1 MTQVAGIQAVNAEGK
16 VIGTLTVDDLTE
28 LVATKIVQEAKNEAV
43 SARSASVMSE
53 ASTLAATDEY
63 EDKLDIDTNPA
74 YIRSMDSEGN
84 PKRTATTSLATV
96 VGGLLPVVNGTIK
109 GLSQYQKY
117 FYLYGAKTYK
127 IIYPN
132 ASDVF
137 KPVLYKFIVLQNG
150 TGCYINA
157 ILDGYKTGIKM
168 AKLLVGYNNFLTLYY
183 KLSSD
188 GVYEYLFTTGS
199 NGDALLV
206 IDTSSDN
213 IEIKETSESPEVGW
227 TKINIQ

>member
-1 MTQVAGIQAVNAEGK
+1 MADVKESAMAQKNDCKWVRALDSNGNSILISKE
-16 VIGTLTVDDLTE
+16 DL
-28 LVATKIVQEAKNEAV
+28 
-43 SARSASVMSE
+43 ASV
-53 ASTLAATDEY
+53 
-63 EDKLDIDTNPA
+63 
-74 YIRSMDSEGN
+74 
-84 PKRTATTSLATV
+84 
-96 VGGLLPVVNGTIK
+96 VGELLPVVNGKIK

-117 FYLYGAKTYK
+117 FYLYSAKTYK
-127 IIYPN
+127 IRYPN

-137 KPVLYKFIVLQNG
+137 NPVLYKFIVLQNG

-168 AKLLVGYNNFLTLYY
+168 AKLLIGYNNFLTLYY

-199 NGDALLV
+199 NGNALLV
-206 IDTSSDN
+206 IDTSSYN
-213 IEIKETSESPEVGW
+213 IEIKETSESHEVGW

>member
-1 MTQVAGIQAVNAEGK
+1 M
-16 VIGTLTVDDLTE
+16 
-28 LVATKIVQEAKNEAV
+28 
-43 SARSASVMSE
+43 
-53 ASTLAATDEY
+53 
-63 EDKLDIDTNPA
+63 
-74 YIRSMDSEGN
+74 
-84 PKRTATTSLATV
+84 KRV

-127 IIYPN
+127 IRYPN

-150 TGCYINA
+150 NGCYINA

-188 GVYEYLFTTGS
+188 GVYEYIFTTGS

-227 TKINIQ
+227 TKINIG

>member
-1 MTQVAGIQAVNAEGK
+1 M
-16 VIGTLTVDDLTE
+16 
-28 LVATKIVQEAKNEAV
+28 
-43 SARSASVMSE
+43 
-53 ASTLAATDEY
+53 
-63 EDKLDIDTNPA
+63 
-74 YIRSMDSEGN
+74 
-84 PKRTATTSLATV
+84 
-96 VGGLLPVVNGTIK
+96 GGLLPVVNGTTK

-127 IIYPN
+127 IRYPN

-157 ILDGYKTGIKM
+157 ILDGYKTGIKT

-188 GVYEYLFTTGS
+188 DVYEYLCKTGS
-199 NGDALLV
+199 NGDALLI

-227 TKINIQ
+227 TKINIG

>member
-1 MTQVAGIQAVNAEGK
+1 MQVIHFHKQ
-16 VIGTLTVDDLTE
+16 ITCFLY
-28 LVATKIVQEAKNEAV
+28 LVGE
-43 SARSASVMSE
+43 
-53 ASTLAATDEY
+53 
-63 EDKLDIDTNPA
+63 
-74 YIRSMDSEGN
+74 
-84 PKRTATTSLATV
+84 
-96 VGGLLPVVNGTIK
+96 LLPVVNGKIK

-127 IIYPN
+127 IRYPN

-137 KPVLYKFIVLQNG
+137 NPVLYKFIVLQNG

-168 AKLLVGYNNFLTLYY
+168 AKLLIGYNNFLTLYY

-206 IDTSSDN
+206 IDTSSYN
-213 IEIKETSESPEVGW
+213 IEIKETSESHEVGW

>member
-1 MTQVAGIQAVNAEGK
+1 M
-16 VIGTLTVDDLTE
+16 
-28 LVATKIVQEAKNEAV
+28 
-43 SARSASVMSE
+43 
-53 ASTLAATDEY
+53 
-63 EDKLDIDTNPA
+63 
-74 YIRSMDSEGN
+74 
-84 PKRTATTSLATV
+84 V

-117 FYLYGAKTYK
+117 FYLHGAKTYK
-127 IIYPN
+127 IRYPN

-199 NGDALLV
+199 NGNALLV
-206 IDTSSDN
+206 IDTYSDN